1 MKLKCIKSNFPYVFT
16 PGKEYPVEDKI
27 EITFPG
33 GKFTKYKIVDGNGDL
48 REMKLSNEHFEFEL
62 VGGYITGK
70 ELADKMR
77 AANSKSTI
85 KKIAN
90 DIADLVEKKN
100 TDYNSSFDKTL
111 EKYGPTAYFL
121 RISDKLERA
130 EQLTKNKAL
139 VKDEKLED
147 TLKDVI
153 GYTLLYLNYMEKHNE

>member
-1 MKLKCIKSNFPYVFT
+1 MVLKCITDISSTTTKDNEYEVVEETKDYYVIIA
-16 PGKEYPVEDKI
+16 D
-27 EITFPG
+27 
-33 GKFTKYKIVDGNGDL
+33 
-48 REMKLSNEHFEFEL
+48 
-62 VGGYITGK
+62 GGYATNILKDYIGIYFERK
-70 ELADKMR
+70 VD
-77 AANSKSTI
+77 SKTTI

-90 DIADLVEKKN
+90 DIAVLVEKKN

>member
-1 MKLKCIKSNFPYVFT
+1 MVLKCITDISSTTTKD
-16 PGKEYPVEDKI
+16 KEYEVI
-27 EITFPG
+27 EE
-33 GKFTKYKIVDGNGDL
+33 TKDYYVIIADAGYATNILKDYIGIYCEREVD
-48 REMKLSNEHFEFEL
+48 
-62 VGGYITGK
+62 
-70 ELADKMR
+70 
-77 AANSKSTI
+77 SKTTI

-139 VKDEKLED
+139 VKDEKIED

-153 GYTLLYLNYMEKHNE
+153 GYTLLYLNYMENHNE

>member
-1 MKLKCIKSNFPYVFT
+1 MVLKCITDISSTTTKDNEYEVIEETKDYYVIIA
-16 PGKEYPVEDKI
+16 D
-27 EITFPG
+27 
-33 GKFTKYKIVDGNGDL
+33 DGYATNILKDYIGIY
-48 REMKLSNEHFEFEL
+48 FE
-62 VGGYITGK
+62 
-70 ELADKMR
+70 R

-153 GYTLLYLNYMEKHNE
+153 GYTLLYLNYMENHNE

>member
-1 MKLKCIKSNFPYVFT
+1 MVLKCITDISSTTTKD
-16 PGKEYPVEDKI
+16 KEYEVI
-27 EITFPG
+27 EE
-33 GKFTKYKIVDGNGDL
+33 TKDYYVIIADAGYATNILKDYIGIYFERKVD
-48 REMKLSNEHFEFEL
+48 
-62 VGGYITGK
+62 
-70 ELADKMR
+70 
-77 AANSKSTI
+77 SKTTI

-100 TDYNSSFDKTL
+100 SDYNSSFDKTL

-153 GYTLLYLNYMEKHNE
+153 GYTLLYLNYMENHNE